1 MKLKSKLSIF
11 LLLVLFV
18 NSYNI
23 IAQIMPSN
31 NFKYKPQIFDSLDN
45 NLNYRNFGYLTNTYF
60 NAEFLLTN
68 NSFRNEKD
76 RVYRLNGILEV
87 YRNNR
92 DIIAFNL
99 SNELN
104 ANSLN
109 DIGFNPRQSIWE
121 ENLTYLHNF
130 GTYNSKYYMANVS
143 LFHRCKHEVDNSDSP
158 EGDATKPDY
167 IPTKRVIILTG
178 INTGLTVSNTRYQIN
193 KGEDIKNQE
202 IYTNKLRYFIKGD
215 LEYYLFSSDIRQPN
229 DSITYDWSNLIA
241 SSRINLR
248 LNYNI
253 YKDIHIFNSN
263 ELTLFWFKEVGAKS
277 NYKIEI
283 GSSIQTK
290 GISLDV
296 FFINQYIFDEL
307 AFINQNPSNFIGLGV
322 RLLDINFF

>member
-1 MKLKSKLSIF
+1 MKLNSKFTLLLIFVLSI
-11 LLLVLFV
+11 
-18 NSYNI
+18 NSINI

-31 NFKYKPQIFDSLDN
+31 NFKYKPQIFDSLDH

-60 NAEFLLTN
+60 NAEFLITN

-76 RVYRLNGILEV
+76 RIYRLNGILEV

-143 LFHRCKHEVDNSDSP
+143 LFHRCKHEIDNSDSP
-158 EGDATKPDY
+158 DGDAPKPNY
-167 IPTKRVIILTG
+167 TPTKRVIILTG
-178 INTGLTVSNTRYQIN
+178 INTGLTISNTKYQIS
-193 KGEDIKNQE
+193 KGEVVHENKFRFFVKADI
-202 IYTNKLRYFIKGD
+202 
-215 LEYYLFSSDIRQPN
+215 EYYLNKSDIRQPN
-229 DSITYDWSNLIA
+229 DSINYDWSNLIA
-241 SSRINLR
+241 SSRINMR

-253 YKDIHIFNSN
+253 YKDINIFNSN

-277 NYKIEI
+277 NYKVEL
-283 GSSIQTK
+283 GGSIQTK
-290 GISLDV
+290 GMNFDV
-296 FFINQYIFDEL
+296 FFINQYLFDEL
-307 AFINQNPSNFIGLGV
+307 AFVNQNPTNFIGLGV